1 MHIDE
6 LERSLQRLAGPPSTL
21 QHDEVHRRARQIRR
35 RRRAGRLVAA
45 SACIALGGAFVA
57 SRIDAEPGIAL
68 DVSSPSSESD
78 TGPSSVDVDVELAP
92 STETLLDAIRAD
104 DLASVRSFLDD
115 GVDIDGPGRFGF
127 TPLMVASI
135 RGNETTVRTLID
147 RRAALEATS
156 SSGHT
161 ALHLAARNGNAEAL
175 VTLLDGGAS
184 IDARTTNRYG
194 STALMIAVGHDRRA
208 AIDALIDGGADVSAV
223 DDVGRPLIYYALDNL
238 DVSPDDSST
247 RDLVEILVEAG
258 ATITAP
264 DGRIERLDD
273 RPLDE
278 TLDLLI
284 ATNSP
289 RQS

>member
-1 MHIDE
+1 M
-6 LERSLQRLAGPPSTL
+6 
-21 QHDEVHRRARQIRR
+21 
-35 RRRAGRLVAA
+35 
-45 SACIALGGAFVA
+45 
-57 SRIDAEPGIAL
+57 
-68 DVSSPSSESD
+68 
-78 TGPSSVDVDVELAP
+78 
-92 STETLLDAIRAD
+92 
-104 DLASVRSFLDD
+104 
-115 GVDIDGPGRFGF
+115 
-127 TPLMVASI
+127 
-135 RGNETTVRTLID
+135 RTLID
-147 RRAALEATS
+147 GGAALEATS

-208 AIDALIDGGADVSAV
+208 AIDALIDGGADVSVV

-238 DVSPDDSST
+238 DVSPDDRTT
-247 RDLVEILVEAG
+247 RDLVEVLVEAG